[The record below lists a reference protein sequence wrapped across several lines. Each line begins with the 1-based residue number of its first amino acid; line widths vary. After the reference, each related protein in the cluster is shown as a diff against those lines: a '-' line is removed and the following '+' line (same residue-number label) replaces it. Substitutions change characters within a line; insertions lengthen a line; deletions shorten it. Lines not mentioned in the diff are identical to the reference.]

1 MSSYVN
7 LMQPSEIKYH
17 SVATDKR
24 FLIKAGIGLALLFGL
39 YVAWTVLGSMAAARD
54 ARQIQSEW
62 EDIKPKHAAAIQQNQ
77 TLVKL
82 RGTRAYLESWGESRV
97 PTAHLLLELTALL
110 PPTVQATQIQITSQI
125 LGLEGGVVRLG
136 QTEIKTPERVY
147 KLQFKGLS
155 HGAEGEK
162 TVFQLVEEMKNSPAL
177 SQWLASVKLQDAQ
190 KEYLT
195 PEGAPAPGGAPLAS
209 ATMTEEQL
217 FGSAG
222 KAPSPGAGAATPEKP
237 AEPLSATA
245 FTIECE
251 FKPRVFAWPGKS

>member
-7 LMQPSEIKYH
+7 LIQPSEIKYH

-39 YVAWTVLGSMAAARD
+39 YVAWTVWSSMGSARAARET
-54 ARQIQSEW
+54 QMEW
-62 EDIKPKHAAAIQQNQ
+62 EEIKPKHAAAIQQNQ

-82 RGTRAYLESWGESRV
+82 RGTRAYLESWGETRV
-97 PTAHLLLELTALL
+97 PTAQLLLELAALL
-110 PPTVQATQIQITSQI
+110 PPTVQATQIQITSQV

-136 QTEIKTPERVY
+136 LTEIKAPERVY

-162 TVFQLVEEMKNSPAL
+162 TVFQLVEEMKTSSTL

-195 PEGAPAPGGAPLAS
+195 PEGVRAPGGQPLAS
-209 ATMTEEQL
+209 AALTEEQL
-217 FGSAG
+217 FGSAA
-222 KAPSPGAGAATPEKP
+222 KDPGTGAASTDKP
-237 AEPLSATA
+237 AEPVSATA

>member
-7 LMQPSEIKYH
+7 LIQPSEIKYH

-39 YVAWTVLGSMAAARD
+39 YVAWTMWSSMGAARA
-54 ARQIQSEW
+54 ARETQNEW
-62 EDIKPKHAAAIQQNQ
+62 EEIKPKHAAAIQQNQ
-77 TLVKL
+77 ALVKL
-82 RGTRAYLESWGESRV
+82 RGTRAYLESWGETRV
-97 PTAHLLLELTALL
+97 PTAQLLLELGALL
-110 PPTVQATQIQITSQI
+110 PATVQATQIQITSQI

-136 QTEIKTPERVY
+136 QAEIKSPERIY

-155 HGAEGEK
+155 HGVDGEK
-162 TVFQLVEEMKNSPAL
+162 TVFQLVEEMKKSSVL

-195 PEGAPAPGGAPLAS
+195 PGGAPGPGGQPLPS
-209 ATMTEEQL
+209 AAMTEEQL

-222 KAPSPGAGAATPEKP
+222 KTPGTGAAASDKP

-251 FKPRVFAWPGKS
+251 FKPRAFAWPGKS